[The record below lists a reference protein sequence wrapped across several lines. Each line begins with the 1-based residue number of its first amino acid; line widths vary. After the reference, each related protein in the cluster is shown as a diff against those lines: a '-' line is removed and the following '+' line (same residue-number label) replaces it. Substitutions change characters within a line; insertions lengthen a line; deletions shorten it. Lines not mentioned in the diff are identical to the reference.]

1 LESNQ
6 KFLEQLTLFDSIIS
20 NIFIAGAKLDE
31 KMKKNIEIIKE
42 CFNNDICSK
51 YDILENIM
59 KMNLGPDEIK
69 DYLNIK
75 IYRLKKILK
84 LLQGI
89 KKKII
94 EKYKSLY
101 KEYENELNIISNKLE
116 ELFDL
121 ANHKYNIM
129 NESLFQQWLETNTKI
144 NHKYCKIEILR
155 NNFLDLINNIDLN
168 IIYNYNEKFLLWAIK
183 NNFSQYIFN

>member
-42 CFNNDICSK
+42 CFNNDICSN

-89 KKKII
+89 KK
-94 EKYKSLY
+94 
-101 KEYENELNIISNKLE
+101 
-116 ELFDL
+116 
-121 ANHKYNIM
+121 
-129 NESLFQQWLETNTKI
+129 
-144 NHKYCKIEILR
+144 
-155 NNFLDLINNIDLN
+155 NN
-168 IIYNYNEKFLLWAIK
+168 
-183 NNFSQYIFN
+183 